1 MMIFV
6 IIWKLFLLKQPVN
19 VNAMS
24 VSGAPVKG
32 NSDYTPQAAQVAHNP
47 KPPVH
52 VATKPLINIQQP
64 RK

>member
-1 MMIFV
+1 
-6 IIWKLFLLKQPVN
+6 
-19 VNAMS
+19 MS

-47 KPPVH
+47 KPPAH
-52 VATKPLINIQQP
+52 VATKPHNNIQQP

>member
-1 MMIFV
+1 MAFV
-6 IIWKLFLLKQPVN
+6 TILKLFFLKQPVN

-52 VATKPLINIQQP
+52 VATKPLTHIQQP